1 MPFVLKYASS
11 KLGNAA
17 SHPTIGTR
25 TPLRPITIGI
35 AMSAVSSVEEEA
47 PARGASAK
55 TTPTLSAQ
63 SRLARNRSL
72 SHKQGQRQKSTQK
85 GDVRNAVHGKS
96 GAENSPKPPHQPKTS
111 TACFW
116 NRRFYCT
123 IDKFKRCTQAL
134 YSLRLRHARLP
145 PRRIRFSWLAKRLLQ
160 T

>member
-85 GDVRNAVHGKS
+85 GDVRSSATAIHVPSETPCMEKAV
-96 GAENSPKPPHQPKTS
+96 PKIPQSHHTSQKRRRRAFGIGVS
-111 TACFW
+111 TA
-116 NRRFYCT
+116 RSTSSSVVLKSCT
-123 IDKFKRCTQAL
+123 P
-134 YSLRLRHARLP
+134 SG
-145 PRRIRFSWLAKRLLQ
+145 
-160 T
+160 